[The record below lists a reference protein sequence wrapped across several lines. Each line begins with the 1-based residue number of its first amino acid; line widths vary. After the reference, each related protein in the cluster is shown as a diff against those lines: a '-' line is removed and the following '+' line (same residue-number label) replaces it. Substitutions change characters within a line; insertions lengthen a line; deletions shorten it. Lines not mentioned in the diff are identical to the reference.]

1 MASVRSLAVV
11 SFLLPD
17 SARHVNP
24 GWARRLGFGQPELL
38 VERVKAEGFDGFR
51 PRCFHPIECVNADG
65 AIQQRSFLPR
75 PLRLDRI

>member
-1 MASVRSLAVV
+1 MALGHSLELAG
-11 SFLLPD
+11 FLRPD
-17 SARHVNP
+17 SARRVNP
-24 GWARRLGFGQPELL
+24 GWAGRFGFGKSELL
-38 VERVKAEGFDGFR
+38 VERVKAEGFDRRR